1 MKFLRKF
8 NEDKI
13 DLYDEIFQ
21 YVSDLTL
28 DFKDLGLNC
37 KVYTSSLP
45 DSVSKANKSFKY
57 TNMRA
62 KEVLYKS
69 IIIEITDT
77 TYGFGIN
84 MEEFNSIVE
93 RIKDYVEDLE
103 CNFYVSRFDENDNYY
118 LNDIG
123 YTTFDDYLKD
133 TGNFY
138 GFEIRIF

>member
-8 NEDKI
+8 NEAKI
-13 DLYDEIFQ
+13 DLDLYNEIFQ
-21 YVSDLTL
+21 YVFDLTL

-37 KVYTSSLP
+37 RVYTSSLP
-45 DSVSKANKSFKY
+45 GSVSTD
-57 TNMRA
+57 TNMREKA
-62 KEVLYKS
+62 VLYKS

-77 TYGFGIN
+77 TYGFSIN

-93 RIKDYVEDLE
+93 RIKDYVEDYG